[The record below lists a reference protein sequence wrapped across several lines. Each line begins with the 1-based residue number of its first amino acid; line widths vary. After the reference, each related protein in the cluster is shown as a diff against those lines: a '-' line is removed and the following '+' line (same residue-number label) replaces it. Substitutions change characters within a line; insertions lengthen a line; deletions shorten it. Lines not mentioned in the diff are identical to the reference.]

1 MDDEDIRLRDKFA
14 IEILSALIGKSNSNL
29 IGDFIFNMDPAYK
42 NDHPMDNKAAVQHL
56 ELSVR
61 AAYKIADIMRKVR
74 LTSFE

>member
-14 IEILSALIGKSNSNL
+14 IEILQSLLASNL
-29 IGDFIFNMDPAYK
+29 SGVANFVTFHNST
-42 NDHPMDNKAAVQHL
+42 DNPDTRKVNFEKMEHT
-56 ELSVR
+56 VR

>member
-14 IEILSALIGKSNSNL
+14 IEILGSLINASNSNL
-29 IGDFIFNMDPAYK
+29 ISDFIFNMDPAYK
-42 NDHPMDNKAAVQHL
+42 NDHPMDNKAAIQHL